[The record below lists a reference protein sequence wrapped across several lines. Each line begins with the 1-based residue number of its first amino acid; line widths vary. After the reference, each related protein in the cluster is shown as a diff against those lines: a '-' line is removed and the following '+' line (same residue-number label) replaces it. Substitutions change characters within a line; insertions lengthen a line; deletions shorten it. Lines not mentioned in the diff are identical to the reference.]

1 MKIGSKYQ
9 NFKHFWEPAAVIV
22 VNTFCTFL
30 VQNKPLWNAVLGLLS
45 STCCLLYFRGIVVPN
60 HDSPMG
66 SYGNN
71 VVSIGR
77 VTSFG
82 NRATFSFALGDQRTL
97 LVSPDLEK
105 KIRKNNL
112 QTSWN
117 KKITYSL
124 HMRITYVFGLR
135 IQIHAMCIVFS
146 SSSKSRSRLYS

>member
-1 MKIGSKYQ
+1 MAYSKSQ
-9 NFKHFWEPAAVIV
+9 CKLPQKDLFAHFWFKINHCMMPFWAFFHS
-22 VNTFCTFL
+22 N
-30 VQNKPLWNAVLGLLS
+30 

-82 NRATFSFALGDQRTL
+82 NWATFSFALGDQRTL

>member
-1 MKIGSKYQ
+1 MNKISPLGKEKSPILWHSLLLFDSSVWPILRASVNCQKKKL
-9 NFKHFWEPAAVIV
+9 FAHFWFKINHCMMPFWAFFHS
-22 VNTFCTFL
+22 N
-30 VQNKPLWNAVLGLLS
+30 

-82 NRATFSFALGDQRTL
+82 NWATFSFALGDQRTL

-112 QTSWN
+112 QTS
-117 KKITYSL
+117 
-124 HMRITYVFGLR
+124 
-135 IQIHAMCIVFS
+135 
-146 SSSKSRSRLYS
+146 